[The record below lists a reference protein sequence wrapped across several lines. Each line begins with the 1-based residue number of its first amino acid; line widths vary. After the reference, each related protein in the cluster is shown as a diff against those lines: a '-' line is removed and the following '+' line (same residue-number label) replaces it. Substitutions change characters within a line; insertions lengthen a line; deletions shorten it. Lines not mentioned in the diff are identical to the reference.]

1 MFAAN
6 TVSSKIVK
14 RSEAE
19 EIFRPW
25 WDMVNDAV
33 VGALFSLGNK
43 LTTQKMSQQ
52 NALPALEPI
61 ITNS

>member
-6 TVSSKIVK
+6 TVSSKLVN

-33 VGALFSLGNK
+33 VGALFSLGN
-43 LTTQKMSQQ
+43 TIHDTDYQTQ
-52 NALPALEPI
+52 EE
-61 ITNS
+61 